1 MTDLSY
7 IETDTDPF
15 SASGSLICAL
25 RFAPLL
31 KFGRLAVVSSTW
43 RFEPLLDF
51 DYRRGFYPWF

>member
-31 KFGRLAVVSSTW
+31 KFGRFGSRLAVW
-43 RFEPLLDF
+43 RFAPLLIF
-51 DYRRGFYPWF
+51 D